1 MITYQDQIIQN
12 VFKQLNGLEK
22 IEIYDILL
30 KIETML
36 MDFKSPI
43 QYEEIKKQIENT
55 SIKTNICAIDDYR
68 YGYCYLYDHCQYIKI
83 YKIKTLLPNFLGGE
97 EIYFITPWQLR
108 LLDYTKDNLQMTF
121 TESHL
126 EAIVLDFLK
135 KHSPKNKNPVT
146 GRLRFLELLDQIDPD

>member
-1 MITYQDQIIQN
+1 MITHEDTIIQN

-22 IEIYDILL
+22 IEVYDILL

-36 MDFKSPI
+36 RDFKSPI

-55 SIKTNICAIDDYR
+55 SRKTNISAVDS
-68 YGYCYLYDHCQYIKI
+68 YGYCYLHDHCQYIKI
-83 YKIKTLLPNFLGGE
+83 YKIKTLLPNFMGGE

-108 LLDYTKDNLQMTF
+108 LLDYTKDNLQTTF
-121 TESHL
+121 KGTHL
-126 EAIVLDFLK
+126 EAVIDVFLEVNK
-135 KHSPKNKNPVT
+135 AKNKNPVT